1 MRNSCIPVFNDW
13 ALAELCRLLELKEPA
28 IAPDAVWFSGYSE
41 HYIRLWK
48 LETLAISRELAV
60 SIVCPDC
67 NIGSIRPQMYRDTAF
82 PEITYRGYC
91 LDCGWIE
98 LMPEQSHYWKVLP
111 DKLAYWLSMGLG
123 LTRRNNI
130 EPLINGTFWKLGE
143 MEFRRHRRTVFFGR
157 RLQDAPE
164 TILSKLSQLVA
175 PGAEIIITPGDSN
188 FLRSTVL
195 GDRLIVPL
203 RAIAHIRKSGFV
215 IENLDAFLLGPA
227 PIEESTETSLRF
239 IHTKRIAMID
249 GKKHK
254 LSPMVYKFLA
264 ILLEAD
270 GDEVHKSHIAK
281 GFNIEA
287 SNLRVAELFKRH
299 KDVYAT
305 FVRNDRKRN
314 YWIPPEFLISEGR
327 C

>member
-1 MRNSCIPVFNDW
+1 MPIFNDW
-13 ALAELCRLLELKEPA
+13 GLTELCRLLELKEPV
-28 IAPDAVWFSGYSE
+28 IAPDAIWLSGYSE

-48 LETLAISRELAV
+48 LEALAISRELAV

-67 NIGSIRPQMYRDTAF
+67 NNESIRPQMYRNIAF
-82 PEITYRGYC
+82 SEKTYRGYC

-98 LMPEQSHYWKVLP
+98 LMPEQSHYWKVRP
-111 DKLAYWLSMGLG
+111 DKLAYWVSMGLG
-123 LTRRNNI
+123 LTQRNNM
-130 EPLINGTFWKLGE
+130 EPVIDGMLWRLGE

-157 RLQDAPE
+157 RLQDVPE
-164 TILSKLSQLVA
+164 AILSKLSQLVA

-195 GDRLIVPL
+195 GDRVIVPL

-215 IENLDAFLLGPA
+215 IENLDTFLLGPA

-239 IHTKRIAMID
+239 MHTKRIAMIN
-249 GKKHK
+249 GKEHK
-254 LSPMVYKFLA
+254 LSPMVYTFLT
-264 ILLEAD
+264 ILQDAD

-281 GFNIEA
+281 GLKTKI
-287 SNLRVAELFKRH
+287 STFKAIDVFRH
-299 KDVYAT
+299 HKEVYAV
-305 FVRNDRKRN
+305 FVGKDNKGN